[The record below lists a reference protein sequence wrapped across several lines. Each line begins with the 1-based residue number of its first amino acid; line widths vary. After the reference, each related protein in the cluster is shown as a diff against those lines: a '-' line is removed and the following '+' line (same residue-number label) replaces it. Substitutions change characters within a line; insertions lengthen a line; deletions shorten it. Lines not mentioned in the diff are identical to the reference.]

1 MPLLKHGVLA
11 QLTPAATTLTTLYT
25 CNARVTDGVKNAY
38 VKVVNRSTATTF
50 RVAVR
55 PLGAA
60 ISNEMYGSGAYD
72 APIAAAATSGAWP
85 EAIVV
90 ISGLQPTDVVS
101 VYAGSANLSFALHGE
116 EWQK

>member
-11 QLTPAATTLTTLYT
+11 QLAPSATTNTTLYT
-25 CNARVTDGVKNAY
+25 CNARVTDGVKNAW
-38 VKVVNRSTATTF
+38 VKVANRSTATTF

-60 ISNEMYGSGAYD
+60 ISNEMYVAYD
-72 APIAAAATSGAWP
+72 SPIPAANTAGSIP
-85 EAIVV
+85 EADVP
-90 ISGLQPTDVVS
+90 ISGLQPTDVVT
-101 VYAGSANLSFALHGE
+101 VYAGSANLSFTLFGE